1 MRSILGILAAV
12 AASIAGANA
21 APITSFDGL
30 EMSIELTVIDDGAT
44 AAGSFTAYLVGDT
57 TATIGDGPEFTFF
70 IGAPGLYSYAS
81 GYVYVDA
88 MDDGTITAYSTS
100 SSYTAVGNTDIL
112 PFAFSLSF
120 AFTDPD
126 IDVLNYEIG
135 GDLARGE
142 AAVSGFDP
150 IVWSFVSERD
160 NSYGNLISFNGAGND
175 PIPYIRITEAEMMD
189 DVGVSDVPLPAAA
202 PLMLVGLGALG
213 FANRR
218 RKKK

>member
-1 MRSILGILAAV
+1 MPGDGTGEIMRSILGFLAAV
-12 AASIAGANA
+12 AASIMGANA

-100 SSYTAVGNTDIL
+100 SSYTVVGNTDIL

-126 IDVLNYEIG
+126 IDVLNYE
-135 GDLARGE
+135 RR
-142 AAVSGFDP
+142 SGCFRFRPDRL
-150 IVWSFVSERD
+150 VFRFRTRQFLWQ
-160 NSYGNLISFNGAGND
+160 
-175 PIPYIRITEAEMMD
+175 
-189 DVGVSDVPLPAAA
+189 SDQL
-202 PLMLVGLGALG
+202 
-213 FANRR
+213 
-218 RKKK
+218 